1 MYMKLKS
8 ILLKEEIHDEARLYC
23 VEKGLV
29 LKTFIERLVKKELD
43 LLKTKV
49 GDKDEKLI
57 ISSRSGKE

>member
-29 LKTFIERLVKKELD
+29 LKTFIERLVKRELD

-49 GDKDEKLI
+49 GDKNEKLI
-57 ISSRSGKE
+57 ISNRTSEE

>member
-29 LKTFIERLVKKELD
+29 LKTFVERLIKKELD
-43 LLKTKV
+43 LLNKNV
-49 GDKDEKLI
+49 GDKNEKQSL
-57 ISSRSGKE
+57 